1 MEFQFK
7 FKAEFFVVC
16 EVVEAV
22 DTVFCAKISVI
33 YCVVVN
39 KFAGEADVLAVF
51 LDIDVVNFCVD
62 VFVFTCFNYNVVV
75 CVLIVIDAF
84 IKSCGHRVK
93 SCC

>member
-1 MEFQFK
+1 MKFQFK

-33 YCVVVN
+33 CCAVVN
-39 KFAGEADVLAVF
+39 KCACEADKVVAF
-51 LDIDVVNFCVD
+51 LHVDVVNFCVD
-62 VFVFTCFNYNVVV
+62 CCIFACVNYNVVV

-84 IKSCGHRVK
+84 VKSCGH
-93 SCC
+93 

>member
-1 MEFQFK
+1 MKFQFK

-33 YCVVVN
+33 YCAAVVN
-39 KFAGEADVLAVF
+39 KCACEADKLVAF
-51 LDIDVVNFCVD
+51 LHIDVVNFCVD
-62 VFVFTCFNYNVVV
+62 CAVFTCFNYNVVV

-84 IKSCGHRVK
+84 IKSCGH
-93 SCC
+93 